1 MVRGPGP
8 LCRDGRDP
16 QELELIKQMGYRLRL
31 ETADLPTAASHG
43 SEIGVTIKMADDD
56 SGSLFNPR
64 GVELIL
70 RSVQPPTA
78 VPGKQVPATTGFS
91 PRWRSADSELA
102 IKGQTTSVRPRP
114 VADTN

>member
-43 SEIGVTIKMADDD
+43 SEIDVTIKMADDD

-70 RSVQPPTA
+70 RSVQLSNRGTWEA
-78 VPGKQVPATTGFS
+78 STGYN
-91 PRWRSADSELA
+91 RLLA
-102 IKGQTTSVRPRP
+102 SVEIR
-114 VADTN
+114 